1 VKIELNTLRENQ
13 IKDSNPKARYSI
25 YVIELDPAVLG
36 KNKFLE
42 KNPDFKPGKP
52 CVYVGMTSHSPE
64 KRFEQHKTGYKSGKF
79 VKDYGIRLKPKQYQ
93 NHNPMTYEEACK
105 MEREKAQPASCKT
118 QWIQQTPALAANLA
132 PQAHT
137 VRSLLVVPKQHLNG

>member
-1 VKIELNTLRENQ
+1 MLLYWTEKISDTEKAETGLNFIQ
-13 IKDSNPKARYSI
+13 IGLG
-25 YVIELDPAVLG
+25 VAVLG

-93 NHNPMTYEEACK
+93 NHNPMTYEEVEIT
-105 MEREKAQPASCKT
+105 ERT
-118 QWIQQTPALAANLA
+118 LAEELRGEGYAVY
-132 PQAHT
+132 Q
-137 VRSLLVVPKQHLNG
+137 K